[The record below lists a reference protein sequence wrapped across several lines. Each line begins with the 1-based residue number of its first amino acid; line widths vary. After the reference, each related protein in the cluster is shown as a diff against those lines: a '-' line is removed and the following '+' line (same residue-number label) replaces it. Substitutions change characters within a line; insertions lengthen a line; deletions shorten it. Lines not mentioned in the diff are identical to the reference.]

1 LFIQNREIDG
11 KENDGAGDN
20 SPELEQRGKH
30 AAAAAGKRKS
40 GQPAASKKPRVSTA
54 HPAAAAAP
62 PDTEAKPLSER
73 LAANRK
79 RSLAQPQQAEFGQE
93 EGSPLKKPKAHK
105 AKSAPG
111 TGALSMQDSQKC
123 KHDL

>member
-11 KENDGAGDN
+11 KENHEASYI
-20 SPELEQRGKH
+20 SPELEQRSKH
-30 AAAAAGKRKS
+30 AAAAAGVKRKS

-54 HPAAAAAP
+54 HPGAAAAP
-62 PDTEAKPLSER
+62 PETDAKPLNER

-79 RSLAQPQQAEFGQE
+79 RSLAEPQAEDGLE

-105 AKSAPG
+105 AKSTPG
-111 TGALSMQDSQKC
+111 IACLKAILYASQ
-123 KHDL
+123 